1 MATTLLLSVRFHE
14 GRYHG
19 VPDWPPAPARL
30 FQALV
35 AGAAHGSLLDD
46 EAQACLRWLEGLDP
60 PVIAAPYQRRGG
72 PLTAFVPN
80 NDLDT
85 KGGDPNRVAE
95 IRAGKPVQARL
106 FDAAVPLFYLWS
118 VPEGGEDR
126 ARAVAALAERLYQL
140 GRGVDMAWAAA
151 DLLPTTEAEAQLAA
165 HPGSVHR
172 PGGRR
177 GTRLACPVPGTLAS
191 LVDRFDKRSKRFG
204 PLLADK
210 PTKRDPQRRIRVGTV
225 FRQPPKPV
233 VQQVRYDAPDTLL
246 AFDLRREDGSLAAV
260 PLDRAG
266 ELVTQ
271 VRNGLAKRLE
281 GGLERALIQRLVIG
295 EGADAAD
302 KAARIRLVPIPSI
315 GTPLVTQAIR
325 RLVVVVPAL
334 CPIEVEEVAW
344 AATGL
349 APADPETGEI
359 SESWQ
364 LVLAQDRRMLRH
376 YGLEA
381 AAEGDS
387 LLWRS
392 VTAVALPDAPRRRLD
407 PDRLASADPAIRRG
421 ETKAGGERAAEEAAA
436 LKAVRH
442 ACRHAGIDP
451 ARLAG
456 IRVQREPWTPRGA
469 RAEAFADG
477 TRFDKHRL
485 WHVEL
490 RFTRPPPTPLVLGDG
505 RWLGLG
511 LMAPVRAQAPSV
523 TATVRPD
530 GMDGMA
536 WFGPGPGARWP
547 RVEDRP
553 LLLQHVRRALM
564 SLGAEPDGTVP
575 LLFSGHEEG
584 PDPARP
590 GHHAHVFLAA
600 LDGDGDGRIDRVG
613 IIAPWR
619 VDHTVPTRLRTPHRF
634 AQVVARLGQIVAGP
648 LGVLALTP
656 AEPPPLLGD
665 RPSALWTTVTRYR
678 PTRHPKD
685 RATSAEQVAG
695 DIALECRRRG
705 LPRPIRVTPT
715 VHQGPRNGVSVE
727 AVIAFAHPV
736 LGPILLGRD
745 SHRGQGLFL
754 PAEPGQAGAPTS
766 PSPP

>member
-35 AGAAHGSLLDD
+35 AGAAQGALLDG

-60 PVIAAPYQRRGG
+60 PVIAAPYQRRGVS
-72 PLTAFVPN
+72 LTVFVPN

-85 KGGDPNRVAE
+85 KGGDPGRVAE
-95 IRAGKPVQARL
+95 IRAGKPVRARL
-106 FDAAVPLFYLWS
+106 FDAAVPLLYLWS

-126 ARAVAALAERLYQL
+126 ARAVAALAGRLYQL

-151 DLLPTTEAEAQLAA
+151 DLLPTAEAEARLAA

-172 PGGRR
+172 PGGWE

-191 LVDRFDKRSKRFG
+191 LIDRFDKRGKRFG

-233 VQQVRYDAPDTLL
+233 VRQVHYDAPATLL
-246 AFDLRREDGSLAAV
+246 AFDLRREDGRLAAL
-260 PLDRAG
+260 PPDRAG
-266 ELVTQ
+266 ELVTR
-271 VRNGLAKRLE
+271 VRDGLARRLE
-281 GGLERALIQRLVIG
+281 SGLDPGLIRRLVIG

-302 KAARIRLVPIPSI
+302 KAARIRIVPIPSI
-315 GTPLVTQAIR
+315 GSPLVTQAIR
-325 RLVVVVPAL
+325 RLVIVVPAL
-334 CPIEVEEVAW
+334 CPIDAQEVDW
-344 AATGL
+344 AASGI
-349 APADPETGEI
+349 APADPQTGEI
-359 SESWQ
+359 TGAWQ
-364 LVLAQDRRMLRH
+364 LVPAQDRKMLGH
-376 YGLEA
+376 YGLEG
-381 AAEGDS
+381 AEAEAS

-392 VTAVALPDAPRRRLD
+392 VTALALPAAPRRRLD
-407 PDRLASADPAIRRG
+407 PDRLASADTAIRAG
-421 ETKAGGERAAEEAAA
+421 ETKAGGERLAEEAAA

-442 ACRHAGIDP
+442 ACRHAEIDP
-451 ARLAG
+451 ARIAG
-456 IRVQREPWTPRGA
+456 IRVRREPWSPRGA

-485 WHVEL
+485 WHVEI
-490 RFTRPPPTPLVLGDG
+490 RFTRPPPAPLLLGDG

-511 LMAPVRAQAPSV
+511 LMAPVVGRAAAV
-523 TATVRPD
+523 TADTRPD
-530 GMDGMA
+530 MQDGMA
-536 WFGPGPGARWP
+536 WFGPGPGGSWP
-547 RVEDRP
+547 RVEDRS
-553 LLLQHVRRALM
+553 LLLHHVRRALM
-564 SLGAEPDGTVP
+564 SLAAEPDGTVP
-575 LLFSGHEEG
+575 PLFSGHETG

-600 LDGDGDGRIDRVG
+600 VDEDGDGRIDRVG

-619 VDHTVPTRLRTPHRF
+619 ADRTMPRRLRTPDRF
-634 AQVVARLGQIVAGP
+634 ARVVARLGEVIAGP
-648 LGVLALTP
+648 LGVLSLAPIEAPP
-656 AEPPPLLGD
+656 AFGD
-665 RPSALWTTVTRYR
+665 RPSAWWSTVTRYR

-685 RATSAEQVAG
+685 RAGGVDQVAG

-715 VHQGPRNGVSVE
+715 MHWGPRDGVWVD
-727 AVIAFAHPV
+727 AVIAFARPV
-736 LGPILLGRD
+736 PGPILLGRD
-745 SHRGQGLFL
+745 SHRGQGLFV
-754 PAEPGQAGAPTS
+754 PAEPG
-766 PSPP
+766 